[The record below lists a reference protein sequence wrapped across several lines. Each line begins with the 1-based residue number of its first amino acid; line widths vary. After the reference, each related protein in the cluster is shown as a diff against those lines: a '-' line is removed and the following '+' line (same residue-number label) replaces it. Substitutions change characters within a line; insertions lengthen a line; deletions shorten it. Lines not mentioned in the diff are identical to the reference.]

1 MRPIIVT
8 AFIATLTIAGPTFAA
23 DYKCGTRTDETAKER
38 DDAVKE
44 RAAVVAKRFPDR
56 TAKPDSS
63 IDSGFVEPNAKLFL
77 VSADDAQH
85 CALTKDGRCKWGVAE
100 PYTYQVRGT
109 HDLINIPPG
118 FTTDLASIPSVVW
131 PLLPPDGP
139 WVKAAVV
146 HDFLY
151 KTCGRGVW
159 QHDAYAFTRKDCDPK
174 SDKPC
179 YTRDEAD
186 IILRQAMEDR
196 GVSPFKRFLIFTAVH
211 LFGGG
216 SWGT

>member
-1 MRPIIVT
+1 MRGAVLT
-8 AFIATLTIAGPTFAA
+8 VLIATLSFAGPAFAA
-23 DYKCGTRTDETAKER
+23 DYKCGIRTDEAP
-38 DDAVKE
+38 KE
-44 RAAVVAKRFPDR
+44 RADAVADRAADVAKRFPDR
-56 TAKPDSS
+56 TATPDPS
-63 IDSGFVEPNAKLFL
+63 IDSGFVEPNKKLFL

-100 PYTYQVRGT
+100 PFTYQVRGT
-109 HDLINIPPG
+109 HDLINVPPG
-118 FTTDLASIPSVVW
+118 FTTDLASIPSIVW

-151 KTCGRGVW
+151 KTCGRGLW
-159 QHDAYAFTRKDCDPK
+159 QHDAYAFTRKTCKQGED
-174 SDKPC
+174 C

-186 IILRQAMEDR
+186 IILKQAMEDR
-196 GVSPFKRFLIFTAVH
+196 GVGPFQRFLIYTAVH